1 MEVNALLVDAV
12 DEANGKLY
20 VHGGGWSVWWAETV
34 PAVLPRLG
42 IAAVVAVPYTAT
54 NEAHPFSVHLL
65 DEDGT
70 LMALGETA
78 DGPVH
83 RIQGEFNVGRPPELP
98 PGDEQP
104 VPIAVNLGGIVLPA
118 VGRYSFV
125 IEVDGV
131 EEARLPFRVLLRPR

>member
-1 MEVNALLVDAV
+1 MLVDAV

-20 VHGGGWSVWWAETV
+20 VHGGGWSVWWAESV

-42 IAAVVAVPYTAT
+42 IAAVVSVPYTST

-65 DEDGT
+65 DEDGGVIP
-70 LMALGETA
+70 LGETT
-78 DGPVH
+78 DGPIH

-98 PGDEQP
+98 AGDEQP
-104 VPIAVNLGGIVLPA
+104 VPIAVNLGGIVLPT
-118 VGRYSFV
+118 VGRYCFV
-125 IEVDGV
+125 VEVDGV